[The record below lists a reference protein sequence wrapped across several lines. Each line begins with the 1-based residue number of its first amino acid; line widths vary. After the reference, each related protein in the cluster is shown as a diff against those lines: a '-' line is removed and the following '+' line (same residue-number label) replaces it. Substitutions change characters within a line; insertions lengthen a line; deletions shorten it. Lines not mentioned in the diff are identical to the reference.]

1 MRIVLAIVF
10 FLVVFILY
18 KNLIIKDKDKVIQI
32 IPLLL
37 YIAFNISINS
47 LEYRIV
53 GEYLKLYVN
62 VATIIIFSAALYFLN
77 KKTFRL
83 SWEYLYFITLL
94 INIIYS
100 IFSDNISIDNF
111 PMFLRVILNYVSI
124 YLCFLLCKSIKNFY
138 IESFFRA
145 FNWLAILNGILGILQ
160 MLTKKTLLIGSFSE
174 SILYTEG
181 IVDSN
186 RAVGIAGSNNSAGN
200 LGALLF
206 IIALFNLY
214 KKRIYF
220 LYLQRC
226 LLFSLYY

>member
-1 MRIVLAIVF
+1 
-10 FLVVFILY
+10 
-18 KNLIIKDKDKVIQI
+18 
-32 IPLLL
+32 
-37 YIAFNISINS
+37 
-47 LEYRIV
+47 
-53 GEYLKLYVN
+53 
-62 VATIIIFSAALYFLN
+62 
-77 KKTFRL
+77 
-83 SWEYLYFITLL
+83 
-94 INIIYS
+94 
-100 IFSDNISIDNF
+100 
-111 PMFLRVILNYVSI
+111 MFLRVILNYVSI

-138 IESFFRA
+138 IESFFRS

-214 KKRIYF
+214 KKGFTFFICNDAYF
-220 LYLQRC
+220 SLYIINSNTYCIIRYSSLTNTNLYLQ
-226 LLFSLYY
+226 

>member
-1 MRIVLAIVF
+1 
-10 FLVVFILY
+10 
-18 KNLIIKDKDKVIQI
+18 
-32 IPLLL
+32 
-37 YIAFNISINS
+37 
-47 LEYRIV
+47 
-53 GEYLKLYVN
+53 
-62 VATIIIFSAALYFLN
+62 
-77 KKTFRL
+77 
-83 SWEYLYFITLL
+83 
-94 INIIYS
+94 
-100 IFSDNISIDNF
+100 
-111 PMFLRVILNYVSI
+111 
-124 YLCFLLCKSIKNFY
+124 
-138 IESFFRA
+138 
-145 FNWLAILNGILGILQ
+145 